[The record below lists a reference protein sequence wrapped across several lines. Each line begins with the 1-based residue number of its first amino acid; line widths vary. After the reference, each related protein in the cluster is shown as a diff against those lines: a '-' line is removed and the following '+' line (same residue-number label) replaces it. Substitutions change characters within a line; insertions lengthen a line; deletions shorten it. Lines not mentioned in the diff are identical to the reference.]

1 MTSNSLL
8 IAIIG
13 LPLISFLLTLI
24 LPKSK
29 ETWISRVAFVSVV
42 INFVLI
48 CILVGVWMYAG
59 SPVLN
64 YREVVIY
71 RSEHYEFLIDF
82 MFNHVTAVYLVVGA
96 FVTLIITRYS
106 SYYMHLEA
114 GYKRFFNTILFFY
127 LGYNFTIVSGN
138 FETLFIGWEILG
150 FSSFLLIAFYRDR
163 YLPVRNAVKVFSI
176 YRIGDVGILIAM
188 WASHHLWQENI
199 SFVKLGNYELVHDQL
214 ASHSVIGL
222 VIAISLLI
230 AAAAKS
236 AQLPFSSWL
245 PRAMEGPTPS
255 SAIFYGA
262 LSVHLG
268 LFLLIRTE
276 PFWEQQTAARVLI
289 GVVGGLT
296 AVIAFFI
303 ARVQSTIKV
312 QIAYASI
319 AQIGLMFIEIAFGLT
334 TFVLIHFAGNA
345 FLRTYQLLISPSIVS
360 YAIREQHYNFKK
372 RNRLV
377 FSGRLKRLEYT
388 LYVLASNEWGLDRFL
403 NKYIFRTLKRLGKKS
418 PIKSTK
424 ALWIWGTLLS
434 ISGISLSFL
443 HSTLPLIVQRG
454 MPYVYFVLALLFVLQ
469 AFSERKSAMY
479 AWLSVFLAHVWI
491 AVGVSV
497 NEHFEHKET
506 YIFLS
511 GFVVSFIVGAICL
524 QLLKKKEPTL
534 DLNGYHGHV
543 YDYRTSA
550 LVFLLSAMGLM
561 GFPITLSF
569 IGEDLILSHVHS
581 DQFVLAFAYALT
593 YIIGGIAIVRIYA
606 RTYLGPQLN
615 KTHQTALKTA

>member
-1 MTSNSLL
+1 
-8 IAIIG
+8 
-13 LPLISFLLTLI
+13 
-24 LPKSK
+24 
-29 ETWISRVAFVSVV
+29 
-42 INFVLI
+42 
-48 CILVGVWMYAG
+48 MYAG

-82 MFNHVTAVYLVVGA
+82 MFNHVTAVYLIVGA

-188 WASHHLWQENI
+188 WASHHLWHENI
-199 SFVKLGNYELVHDQL
+199 SFVKLQNYELVHDHL
-214 ASHSVIGL
+214 ASHSIIGL

-276 PFWEQQTAARVLI
+276 QFWEQQTIARVLI
-289 GVVGGLT
+289 GVVGGFT
-296 AVIAFFI
+296 AIIAFFT

-319 AQIGLMFIEIAFGLT
+319 AQIGIMFIEISLGLT
-334 TFVLIHFAGNA
+334 TIVLIHFAGNA

-360 YAIREQHYNFKK
+360 YAIREQHYHFKK
-372 RNRLV
+372 RSRLV

-388 LYVLASNEWGLDRFL
+388 LYVLATNEWGLDRFL
-403 NKYIFRTLKRLGKKS
+403 NIYIFSTFKRIGRNS
-418 PIKSTK
+418 PIKSLKSLWVWTACLA
-424 ALWIWGTLLS
+424 ALGVTL
-434 ISGISLSFL
+434 SL
-443 HSTLPLIVQRG
+443 TRINLPEIVLRAV
-454 MPYVYFVLALLFVLQ
+454 PYVFFVFALLFVLQ
-469 AFSERKSAMY
+469 AFSERKSAMF
-479 AWLSVFLAHVWI
+479 AWISVFWAHVWI
-491 AVGVSV
+491 AIGVSF
-497 NEHFEHKET
+497 NEHFDIGHT
-506 YIFLS
+506 AIFLS
-511 GFVVSFIVGAICL
+511 GFVISCIIGAICL
-524 QLLKKKEPTL
+524 YLLKKKENSL
-534 DLNGYHGHV
+534 DLNRYHGHV
-543 YDYRTSA
+543 YDYRRSA
-550 LVFLLSAMGLM
+550 LIFLLASMGLM

-569 IGEDLILSHVHS
+569 IGEDLILSHIHS
-581 DQFVLAFAYALT
+581 DQFVLALVYALT
-593 YIIGGIAIVRIYA
+593 YIIGGIAIVRVYA
-606 RTYLGPQLN
+606 RTYLGPQIN
-615 KTHQTALKTA
+615 KMHQTALKAA

>member
-188 WASHHLWQENI
+188 WASP
-199 SFVKLGNYELVHDQL
+199 FV
-214 ASHSVIGL
+214 
-222 VIAISLLI
+222 
-230 AAAAKS
+230 
-236 AQLPFSSWL
+236 
-245 PRAMEGPTPS
+245 
-255 SAIFYGA
+255 
-262 LSVHLG
+262 
-268 LFLLIRTE
+268 
-276 PFWEQQTAARVLI
+276 AR
-289 GVVGGLT
+289 
-296 AVIAFFI
+296 
-303 ARVQSTIKV
+303 
-312 QIAYASI
+312 
-319 AQIGLMFIEIAFGLT
+319 E
-334 TFVLIHFAGNA
+334 
-345 FLRTYQLLISPSIVS
+345 
-360 YAIREQHYNFKK
+360 
-372 RNRLV
+372 
-377 FSGRLKRLEYT
+377 
-388 LYVLASNEWGLDRFL
+388 
-403 NKYIFRTLKRLGKKS
+403 
-418 PIKSTK
+418 
-424 ALWIWGTLLS
+424 
-434 ISGISLSFL
+434 
-443 HSTLPLIVQRG
+443 
-454 MPYVYFVLALLFVLQ
+454 YFVRQ
-469 AFSERKSAMY
+469 
-479 AWLSVFLAHVWI
+479 
-491 AVGVSV
+491 VG
-497 NEHFEHKET
+497 
-506 YIFLS
+506 
-511 GFVVSFIVGAICL
+511 
-524 QLLKKKEPTL
+524 QL
-534 DLNGYHGHV
+534 
-543 YDYRTSA
+543 
-550 LVFLLSAMGLM
+550 
-561 GFPITLSF
+561 
-569 IGEDLILSHVHS
+569 
-581 DQFVLAFAYALT
+581 
-593 YIIGGIAIVRIYA
+593 
-606 RTYLGPQLN
+606 
-615 KTHQTALKTA
+615 